1 MRSINGGRNKVIEG
15 LAVKGGGR
23 VFRCSDSFVV
33 PLEMLIEK
41 VRVEVL
47 GVSPLPDQFIVPLF
61 LVEKFVPSDTIECR
75 QNPYRDTECKE
86 IHSGFRPNRVKQPMV
101 YFDLV
106 TYNNK

>member
-23 VFRCSDSFVV
+23 VFRGCDSLVV

-61 LVEKFVPSDTIECR
+61 LVEKFVSGDTVECR
-75 QNPYRDTECKE
+75 QNPHRDAECKE
-86 IHSGFRPNRVKQPMV
+86 LHSGFRPNRVKQPMV